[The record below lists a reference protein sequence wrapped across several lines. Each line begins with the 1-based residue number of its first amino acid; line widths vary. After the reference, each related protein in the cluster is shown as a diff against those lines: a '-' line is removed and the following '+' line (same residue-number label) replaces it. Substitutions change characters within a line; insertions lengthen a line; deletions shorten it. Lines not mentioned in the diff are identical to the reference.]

1 MATINTIFS
10 LTDNVSSPLNNI
22 NRTVSNSTKGFES
35 MAGKIVAI
43 NSALNLLSSALD
55 KIKESFSVPIS
66 DASEYESLLARLTVA
81 TGDASVAQ
89 KEFAELKDFAARTPF
104 DLPGVV
110 QASVMFRNAGI
121 EAEKLIPTIRMLG
134 DVAQGNNEY
143 FNRMA
148 LNYMQIK
155 SAGVA
160 SMRDLKEFA
169 YIGVPIMQVLSDM
182 GVTGTA
188 TATDVENA
196 FKIMTREG
204 GQFYKSME
212 SNAGT
217 FNGLMSNM
225 RDSMQQFNASIG
237 DSMLPSL
244 KELIITISDFFNI
257 IQESKSFEIFKNKLN
272 NMFTGLVDNLDKI
285 INGFINLTTVVA
297 MVASTFAIYWAVI
310 NWPITLTIV
319 LIATFVRALLN
330 AEATIADSCAVLGGT
345 FGLLGTVIIDVFN
358 LIYNAF
364 VFLYNASVL
373 ITELIANVL
382 FDPFNNLAR
391 LVVDLVMLIIDA
403 LALLANAIDII
414 FGTNLTDSLNKANET
429 IDKWKRET
437 FGYGKFHW
445 DRLEMKEMT
454 GIVQGTIAGANFATD
469 IGRTIES
476 GLAGVKDE
484 ADEFMDETRQE
495 LSFDSNGNLKTSVQN
510 EVKISDEYKQ
520 LLAEK
525 AVQKYQFKYTQ
536 LTPELRIENVSVSSN
551 VDIDSMFA
559 RMADKMDEL
568 SGAFLGT

>member
-1 MATINTIFS
+1 MATINTVFS

-22 NRTVSNSTKGFES
+22 NKTVSNSTKGFES

-43 NSALNLLSSALD
+43 NSALNLFTSGLEKVKSA
-55 KIKESFSVPIS
+55 FTVPIN

-89 KEFAELKDFAARTPF
+89 KEFAELKEFAAKTPF

-110 QASVMFRNAGI
+110 QASVMFRNAGV
-121 EAEKLIPTIRMLG
+121 EAEKLIPTIQMLG

-148 LNYMQIK
+148 INFMQIK
-155 SAGVA
+155 SAGKA
-160 SMRDLKEFA
+160 TMQDLNQFA
-169 YIGVPIMQVLSDM
+169 YMGVPIKQVLSEM

-188 TATDVENA
+188 TATDIENA

-204 GQFYKSME
+204 GQFYNSMA

-217 FNGLMSNM
+217 FNGVMSNM
-225 RDSMQQFNASIG
+225 RDSVQQFSASIG
-237 DSMLPSL
+237 NSMLPSL
-244 KELIITISDFFNI
+244 KELSVATSDFFNL
-257 IQESKSFEIFKNKLN
+257 IQESQAFEIFTNKLN
-272 NMFTGLVDNLDKI
+272 GMFTGLVDNLDKI

-297 MVASTFAIYWAVI
+297 IVASAFAIYWAII

-345 FGLLGTVIIDVFN
+345 FGLLGTVIVDVFN

-364 VFLYNASVL
+364 VFLYNACVM
-373 ITELIANVL
+373 ITELIANIL
-382 FDPFNNLAR
+382 FDPFNTLAR

-414 FGTNLTDSLNKANET
+414 FGTNLTESLNKANQT
-429 IDKWKRET
+429 IDKWKRDT

-454 GIVQGTIAGANFATD
+454 GIVQGTIAGANFAGD
-469 IGRTIES
+469 IGKTFES
-476 GLAGVKDE
+476 GLAGVKE
-484 ADEFMDETRQE
+484 KADEFMDETKQE

-525 AVQKYQFKYTQ
+525 AVQKYQFRYTQ
-536 LTPELRIENVSVSSN
+536 LTPELRIENVSVSSD
-551 VDIDSMFA
+551 VDVDSMLS
-559 RMADKMDEL
+559 RIADKMDEL